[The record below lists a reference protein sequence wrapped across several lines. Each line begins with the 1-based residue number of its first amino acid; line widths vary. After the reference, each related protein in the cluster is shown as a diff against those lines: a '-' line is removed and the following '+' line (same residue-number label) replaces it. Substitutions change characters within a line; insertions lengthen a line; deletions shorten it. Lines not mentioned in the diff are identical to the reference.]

1 MINWLKKILGLNRL
15 EERISEVA
23 VNNNKEIIEVQKSI
37 KEISITNNNNFSQLS
52 EIKEIIR
59 KILPNEQKSIEK
71 NIEHFK
77 IGGIDFN
84 LTNDVIIDESWRPLN
99 PDGRMTNLFSQ
110 ITGVSTYT
118 TGIVYTA
125 NGLYTA
131 TAKVSDLMT
140 YNDGTLSSIVVNG
153 NTISNHSG
161 FINANISVFTPMII
175 FQITSLLT
183 GQYYFNNIVKQ
194 LNNIQ
199 NKLNKLLMFF
209 MNEKYAKLTYAN
221 NFLIEMGKRNSYAIE
236 DFIMF
241 DRVKYDL
248 SVMRYEFLYLSKQ
261 TLNNFK
267 YEEKE
272 GVKDN
277 LLNRA
282 PIIKDIMDRV
292 NKIIKNKIIK
302 NSSKEAKKIIIKI
315 HESDFHKY
323 LELSIQA
330 DLLYQYSKIIE
341 FKLNFSDKNPD
352 SNRIDKIKSIYSKI
366 TTYSLTN
373 DSICDE
379 NMNINKE
386 FDSHF
391 MKILE
396 DKHVESMFRK
406 EKIEEYKNSLK
417 NNTNIINKLTDFQH
431 SIKLKASELKKSL
444 EKPAQIL
451 IDNKGDEPRFYVKY
465 SDN

>member
-1 MINWLKKILGLNRL
+1 MLNWLKKILGLNGL
-15 EERISEVA
+15 EEKISEIA
-23 VNNNKEIIEVQKSI
+23 IDNNKEIIEIQKSI
-37 KEISITNNNNFSQLS
+37 KEISLTNNDNALQLS
-52 EIKEIIR
+52 TIREIVQKNR
-59 KILPNEQKSIEK
+59 PNEK
-71 NIEHFK
+71 NIESLK
-77 IGGIDFN
+77 AGGIDFH
-84 LTNDVIIDESWRPLN
+84 LTNDIILDESWRPLN

-292 NKIIKNKIIK
+292 NKIIKN
-302 NSSKEAKKIIIKI
+302 SSKEAKKIIIKI